1 MSAEQDYK
9 KKFIETIRRDVFRL
23 NEYRA
28 THINIPE
35 KVIEYIESC
44 MNFLYEVHRVS
55 NGWAGVSEQYRP
67 KEMDDDVAINV
78 IRNNILP
85 TLKSAAS
92 CKEFIDTELYNQI
105 TALVEVVKTFF
116 GISSGDDDVN
126 ELNTR
131 ETTGLDGIV
140 SELNSR
146 VTSLEE
152 TVQELRAE
160 VRTLKS
166 ERSPAT
172 NESNLLLKK
181 LARLT

>member
-1 MSAEQDYK
+1 MSVQQDDK
-9 KKFIETIRRDVFRL
+9 KQFIETIRRDVSKL
-23 NEYRA
+23 NEYSA
-28 THINIPE
+28 THLNIPK

-44 MNFLYEVHRVS
+44 MNFLYEVHKVS
-55 NGWAGVSEQYRP
+55 NGWAGVSEEYRP
-67 KEMDDDVAINV
+67 KKMDDDVAIKV
-78 IRNNILP
+78 IRNDILP
-85 TLKSAAS
+85 TLKAAAS
-92 CKEFIDTELYNQI
+92 CQDFIDTALYNEI

-116 GISSGDDDVN
+116 AISSGDDDVN

-172 NESNLLLKK
+172 NERNLLFQQ